1 MILEQSE
8 VDPVEF
14 TSPGYAGMILSV
26 KELREVAKASPRYAG
41 MILWDM
47 LKQTWIQL
55 LPAMRG

>member
-1 MILEQSE
+1 MILWYALDT
-8 VDPVEF
+8 VTVAA
-14 TSPGYAGMILSV
+14 SPRYAGMILSV